1 MLRWILQPVTTTDKD
16 ARWRKGTLS
25 AGNVPR
31 RESPLRYRNTRV
43 KSPAFPAIR
52 VVEGAIDLP
61 QPLGEGVRA
70 DELTV
75 FVGELDYSVFF
86 DRMSISSGR
95 READTRSCRY
105 EL

>member
-1 MLRWILQPVTTTDKD
+1 MPVGEKGLSLREIYPAGRVLCVIGIL
-16 ARWRKGTLS
+16 ASYLLH
-25 AGNVPR
+25 
-31 RESPLRYRNTRV
+31 PLQ
-43 KSPAFPAIR
+43 SG
-52 VVEGAIDLP
+52 VVEGVIDLP

-70 DELTV
+70 DELPAL
-75 FVGELDYSVFF
+75 VGELDYSAFF

>member
-16 ARWRKGTLS
+16 GRWRKGTLS
-25 AGNVPR
+25 AGNIPR

-43 KSPAFPAIR
+43 KSPASPAIR
-52 VVEGAIDLP
+52 VVEGGIDLP
-61 QPLGEGVRA
+61 QPLGEGARA
-70 DELTV
+70 DGLPALI
-75 FVGELDYSVFF
+75 GELDYSVFF
-86 DRMSISSGR
+86 DRMSISGGR

>member
-1 MLRWILQPVTTTDKD
+1 MPVGEKGLSLREIYPAGRVLCVIGIL
-16 ARWRKGTLS
+16 ASYLLH
-25 AGNVPR
+25 
-31 RESPLRYRNTRV
+31 PLQ
-43 KSPAFPAIR
+43 SG

-70 DELTV
+70 DELSTLA
-75 FVGELDYSVFF
+75 GELDYSVFF
-86 DRMSISSGR
+86 DRMSISGGR

>member
-1 MLRWILQPVTTTDKD
+1 MPVGEKGLSLWEMYPAERVLCVIGILASKLQHFLQ
-16 ARWRKGTLS
+16 A
-25 AGNVPR
+25 
-31 RESPLRYRNTRV
+31 
-43 KSPAFPAIR
+43 R

-70 DELTV
+70 DELPAL
-75 FVGELDYSVFF
+75 VGELDYSAFF